1 MKIGDVAKRL
11 GVPASTIRYYE
22 KEGLIERQ
30 QRVSGRRQFDERAL
44 LMLRFAQLAQAA
56 GFTISETKGLLRS
69 YAADPNPSGM
79 WQPFVEAKR
88 VAIRKQIGAL
98 QQMDAILGELLN
110 CRCETMSDCVKMAS
124 GQNNR
129 IEVDSVSSPDPCS
142 SLRAAL
148 QSKTRRARSTK

>member
-56 GFTISETKGLLRS
+56 GFTISETKNLLKS

-88 VAIRKQIGAL
+88 VAIRQQIGAL
-98 QQMDAILGELLN
+98 RQMDAILGELLN
-110 CRCETMSDCVKMAS
+110 CRCETMSDCVKMAG
-124 GQNNR
+124 GQQNR
-129 IEVDSVSSPDPCS
+129 IGADGVSSPTSPVRC
-142 SLRAAL
+142 A
-148 QSKTRRARSTK
+148 

>member
-11 GVPASTIRYYE
+11 GVPSSTIRYYE

-56 GFTISETKGLLRS
+56 DFTISETKNLLKS

-88 VAIRKQIGAL
+88 VAIRQQIGAL
-98 QQMDAILGELLN
+98 RQMDAILGELLN
-110 CRCETMSDCVKMAS
+110 CRCETMSDCVKMAG
-124 GQNNR
+124 GQQNR
-129 IEVDSVSSPDPCS
+129 IGADGVSSPGPRP

-148 QSKTRRARSTK
+148 PSKTHRARPTK